1 MRRLT
6 GFVLAAVLAAT
17 SCFAAPAKIATQEWV
32 KQALAGIGVRVST
45 ATVATNVTTSAT
57 TGAVVTNLTFTSP
70 YTCAEVPQCRA
81 ISFTVSTAKT
91 AYRQAMTPKTRSLLN
106 LLFASVYADGE
117 IDTTVYLTIE
127 SGYWTDAAGN
137 IHLFLFDTG
146 WTCEL
151 QEDVLPDPPTTPHT
165 CEEFDSDCVCK
176 RAASPN
182 FAGDAEYRQY
192 DDVDVQSSKYR
203 CRRSSCGHEW
213 CSRSLPASKRK
224 QCPHNR
230 PPNLP
235 AYRQIHGLH
244 AQSPAS
250 GCAPPSACRHTS
262 SRAMAHQIP

>member
-137 IHLFLFDTG
+137 IISKSF
-146 WTCEL
+146 
-151 QEDVLPDPPTTPHT
+151 
-165 CEEFDSDCVCK
+165 
-176 RAASPN
+176 ASFN
-182 FAGDAEYRQY
+182 ADNIAGFVMNRL
-192 DDVDVQSSKYR
+192 VDH
-203 CRRSSCGHEW
+203 G
-213 CSRSLPASKRK
+213 
-224 QCPHNR
+224 N
-230 PPNLP
+230 
-235 AYRQIHGLH
+235 HGLGLAGTGQTH
-244 AQSPAS
+244 N
-250 GCAPPSACRHTS
+250 
-262 SRAMAHQIP
+262 